1 MYSLWEIMCDQ
12 SEVWRIS
19 LPFGREPSAE
29 QLECRHGGA
38 VTVEEFRPD
47 RGFVRLFSGHF
58 SRVHDDVEGSTMTPW
73 QLWLVDEYG
82 SLVRVSQR
90 ALSQEYAMQLF
101 MDMVTEEYETIARRW
116 DRLKLGNLLD
126 ENTSPVNSS

>member
-1 MYSLWEIMCDQ
+1 
-12 SEVWRIS
+12 
-19 LPFGREPSAE
+19 
-29 QLECRHGGA
+29 
-38 VTVEEFRPD
+38 
-47 RGFVRLFSGHF
+47 
-58 SRVHDDVEGSTMTPW
+58 MTPW